1 MGKTIQAKLGDYR
14 AVNFFDLNNIECD
27 RGDFVVLEGDR
38 GSEFG
43 KVVSDVNMVCQGK
56 TENTKGKILRKAT
69 EGDLKQIENNRM
81 KAKDA
86 LNTCARKI
94 TDRKLQMQIVKAEYT
109 FDSSKIIFFFTA
121 EGRIDFRNLVKD
133 LARVFRV
140 RIELKQI
147 GVRDKAKIIG
157 GYGVCGRELCCSSYM
172 KGFHPLSIKMAKA
185 LRGKDEFNIIIPYV
199 RFRRQD
205 VKEGVILL
213 DSSAIIDGRISDICK
228 AHFLNGRLV
237 AARFILQELQ
247 SLADSAD
254 DIKRERGRRGLELLQ
269 TMKNDPEI
277 DIHIHEDELTDNSD
291 VDSKLITLAKIMD
304 ARICTTDFNL
314 NRTATLQGIEV
325 LNVHELV
332 NAVKSVLFTG
342 DTIEVKLIKEGKETH
357 QAVGYMEDGT
367 MIVVSEARKLIG
379 QSVMADVTSVLQTQ
393 AGKMI
398 FAKLNKE

>member
-14 AVNFFDLNNIECD
+14 AVNFYDLNNIECD
-27 RGDFVVLEGDR
+27 RDDFVVLEGDR

-86 LNTCARKI
+86 LNTCTRKI

-172 KGFHPLSIKMAKA
+172 KGFHPLSIKMAKTQG
-185 LRGKDEFNIIIPYV
+185 LPLNPSRIS
-199 RFRRQD
+199 
-205 VKEGVILL
+205 GVC
-213 DSSAIIDGRISDICK
+213 GRIKCCMAYEFTVYKEHSKSLPRLGERINTEEGK
-228 AHFLNGRLV
+228 GRVIEINILKQLV
-237 AARFILQELQ
+237 SVDLGEGKV
-247 SLADSAD
+247 
-254 DIKRERGRRGLELLQ
+254 IK
-269 TMKNDPEI
+269 
-277 DIHIHEDELTDNSD
+277 
-291 VDSKLITLAKIMD
+291 
-304 ARICTTDFNL
+304 TDFS
-314 NRTATLQGIEV
+314 
-325 LNVHELV
+325 
-332 NAVKSVLFTG
+332 K
-342 DTIEVKLIKEGKETH
+342 K
-357 QAVGYMEDGT
+357 
-367 MIVVSEARKLIG
+367 
-379 QSVMADVTSVLQTQ
+379 
-393 AGKMI
+393 
-398 FAKLNKE
+398 